1 MANETSPGSAPRLIG
16 IEREW
21 FSRAADMLAVAA
33 AVVLPWSTS
42 ALAIVVVLW
51 VLAFIPN
58 ASRDAL
64 SRVLLSA
71 AGGLPVLLWILGV
84 AGMAW
89 ADVSWTERLN
99 GLNSFHKLLL
109 IPLFLAHFQQSER
122 GQAVMV
128 GFLASC
134 VVYLGAS
141 WLSYLVPGFPHAAGK
156 HLGIPAKDHIARTA
170 LFTISIAILIAQA
183 VECWKASQ
191 KMRAAAY
198 ALLVAAFL
206 LNIFIV
212 ATSRMAFVV
221 LPIIFLLFGL
231 KFLDWRGA
239 VGLLIALAMLAAVGW
254 QFSPYMRA
262 RVTTF
267 FTEVENYRSDGARTP
282 SAERLEFW
290 KKSVGFVAAAPIIG
304 HGTGS
309 ISDQFRRSTKDQT
322 GVAALAAD
330 NPHNQTL
337 AVAIQLGAVGVGVL
351 MAMWLAHFLL
361 FRGGGMAAWVGFA
374 VVVQNFVGSLFNTHI
389 FDFTHG
395 WGYVI
400 GVGVAGGMVLKAA
413 RDAQTKALTI

>member
-1 MANETSPGSAPRLIG
+1 MANEINPSGTAPRVIG
-16 IEREW
+16 IERERL
-21 FSRAADMLAVAA
+21 SRIADALAVAA

-58 ASRDAL
+58 INREVL

-71 AGGLPVLLWILGV
+71 AGGLPVLLWMLGV
-84 AGMAW
+84 VGMAW
-89 ADVSWTERLN
+89 ADVSWAERLN

-122 GQAVMV
+122 GHEVMI

-134 VVYLGAS
+134 LVYLGAS

-156 HLGIPAKDHIARTA
+156 PPGIPAKDHIARSA
-170 LFTISIAILIAQA
+170 LFTVAVAILIAQA
-183 VECWKASQ
+183 AECWMKSQ
-191 KMRAAAY
+191 KTRAAAC

-212 ATSRMAFVV
+212 ATSRGAFVV

-231 KFLDWRGA
+231 KFLNRRGA
-239 VGLLIALAMLAAVGW
+239 VGLLIALAVLAAVGW
-254 QFSPYMRA
+254 QFSPSMRG
-262 RVTTF
+262 RVSTF
-267 FTEVENYRSDGARTP
+267 FSEIKNYRSDGERTP

-290 KKSVGFVAAAPIIG
+290 RKSVGFVAAAPMIG

-309 ISDQFRRSTKDQT
+309 IGDQFRRSTKDQT
-322 GVAALAAD
+322 GVAALEAT

-337 AVAIQLGAVGVGVL
+337 AVAIQLGAIGVAVL
-351 MAMWLAHFLL
+351 FAMWVAHFLL
-361 FRGGGMAAWVGFA
+361 FRGGGMAAWVGFV

-400 GVGVAGGMVLKAA
+400 GVGVAGGVVLKG
-413 RDAQTKALTI
+413 ALNRAEAKG